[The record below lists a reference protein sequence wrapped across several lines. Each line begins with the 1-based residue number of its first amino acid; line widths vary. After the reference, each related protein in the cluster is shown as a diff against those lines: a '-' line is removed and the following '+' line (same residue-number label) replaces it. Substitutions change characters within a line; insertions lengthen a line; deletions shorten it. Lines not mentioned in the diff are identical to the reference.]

1 MCSRTASVGPSPN
14 KQKIMDLEYGL
25 ANRPK
30 EVRRRLLQYHTFDH
44 AVKLLQKSSNII
56 VITGAGISTSLGV
69 PDFRSDGGLFTQ
81 LTKHGYS
88 DPEDLIHIDS
98 FRADPDTFFEVFA
111 GIVPPA
117 PDGTTPRFSPTHAF
131 IKLLE
136 DKDKLLTNYTQNID
150 NFEAAAKISKDKV
163 IQCHGSLATA
173 TCCSCGW
180 TIKAEVYLPK
190 VRKRLAP
197 KCPRCLKPPKGPK
210 NCGTKAKTGNKRKR
224 QEWEDEDSDTESA
237 SCATKGIFKPD
248 IVFYGEKVSQEF
260 WPRFDQDKKKVDLVL
275 ILGTSLKVEPV
286 KNILS
291 MIPASVPQIYI
302 SKTVCT
308 GSWPD
313 IELLGQCDI
322 IVAELARRTGWRL
335 EHEMNVVGDDGTC
348 VKVEDALLGLQR
360 HHNVRLTAD
369 RKEPSAESTD

>member
-1 MCSRTASVGPSPN
+1 MGPSPS
-14 KQKIMDLEYGL
+14 KQKIMAPDYGL

-30 EVRRRLLQYHTFDH
+30 EVRRRLLQYHNFDH
-44 AVKLLQKSSNII
+44 AVELLQKSSNII

-81 LTKHGYS
+81 LSKHGYS
-88 DPEDLIHIDS
+88 EPEDLFHIDN
-98 FRADPDTFFEVFA
+98 FRADPDTFFELFA

-117 PDGTTPRFSPTHAF
+117 PDGAVPRFSPTHAF

-136 DKDKLLTNYTQNID
+136 EKDKLLTNYTQNID
-150 NFEAAAKISKDKV
+150 DFEAAAKISKDKV

-173 TCCSCGW
+173 TCCSCDW

-197 KCPRCLKPPKGPK
+197 KCPRCLKPPKGSRKCRAKP
-210 NCGTKAKTGNKRKR
+210 KTGNKRKR
-224 QEWEDEDSDTESA
+224 KEWEDDDSDIESA
-237 SCATKGIFKPD
+237 SDATKGIFKPD
-248 IVFYGEKVSQEF
+248 IVFYGEKVAQEF

-291 MIPASVPQIYI
+291 MIPADVPQIYI

-308 GSWPD
+308 GGWPD
-313 IELLGQCDI
+313 IELLGQCD
-322 IVAELARRTGWRL
+322 VVVGELARRAGWRL
-335 EHEMNVVGDDGTC
+335 EHEKNVVGKDGTH

-360 HHNVRLTAD
+360 QHFVRLAVD
-369 RKEPSAESTD
+369 RNDACAKST